1 MSPLALALVLAAA
14 GIHASWNY
22 LVKRMGAG
30 AAAMWMYGSLSAVC
44 YAPLAL
50 WLIASRRPQVA
61 IAGYGFMVGSA
72 VLHIGYFLFL
82 QRGYREGDLSIVYPV
97 ARGTGPIIATAGA
110 VLLLNEQPTP
120 VATLGTLLIGAGI
133 FLLAGG
139 LHFFAT
145 PSPRVRAA
153 LRYGAITGLFIGAY
167 TLWDKHAVS
176 TLLIPP
182 ILMDWGT
189 SLARSFLLAPVGVTR
204 WKDVRYHWKYH
215 RWPLIGIAVLSPLS
229 YILVLT
235 AMVFTPVSY
244 VAPAREISILI
255 GTAMGTQLLA
265 EGHAP
270 HRLAGAR
277 GDGGRRDRP
286 GRRLER
292 EILPSG

>member
-1 MSPLALALVLAAA
+1 MSPLAFALVLAAA
-14 GIHASWNY
+14 GIHASWNF

-30 AAAMWMYGSLSAVC
+30 AAAMWMYGMLSALC
-44 YAPLAL
+44 YAPLAS
-50 WLIASRRPQVA
+50 WLVLARRPQVG

-110 VLLLNEQPTP
+110 ILLLKEQPTP
-120 VATLGTLLIGAGI
+120 VALLGTLLIGAGI

-153 LRYGAITGLFIGAY
+153 LRYGAITGLFIGVY

-176 TLLIPP
+176 TLLVPP

-189 SLARSFLLAPVGVTR
+189 SLARSLLLAPVGVAR
-204 WKDVRYHWKYH
+204 WRDVRYHWTHH

-255 GTAMGTQLLA
+255 GTAMGTQFLA

-270 HRLAGAR
+270 HRLAGAATMVA
-277 GDGGRRDRP
+277 GVIALAIG
-286 GRRLER
+286 
-292 EILPSG
+292 

>member
-1 MSPLALALVLAAA
+1 MSPLAFALVLAAA

-30 AAAMWMYGSLSAVC
+30 IAAMWMYGMLSALC
-44 YAPLAL
+44 YAPLAMWIIL
-50 WLIASRRPQVA
+50 ARRPSVA
-61 IAGYGFMVGSA
+61 MAGYGFMIGSA
-72 VLHIGYFLFL
+72 VLHTGYFYFL

-97 ARGTGPIIATAGA
+97 ARGTGPLITAVGA
-110 VLLLNEQPTP
+110 IFLLREQPTP
-120 VATLGTLLIGAGI
+120 IALLGTVMIGMGI

-139 LHFFAT
+139 LHFFKT
-145 PSPRVRAA
+145 ESPRVRAA

-167 TLWDKHAVS
+167 SLWDKHAVS
-176 TLLIPP
+176 TLLVPP

-189 SLARSFLLAPVGVTR
+189 SLARSLLLAPVGVAR
-204 WKDVRYHWKYH
+204 WRDVRYHWQHH
-215 RWPLIGIAVLSPLS
+215 RWPLICIAVLSPLS

-244 VAPAREISILI
+244 VAPVREISILI

-270 HRLAGAR
+270 HRLAGAAAMVA
-277 GDGGRRDRP
+277 GVIALAIG
-286 GRRLER
+286 
-292 EILPSG
+292 